1 MWSWPFLGIRHG
13 VRVIEMI
20 KEIVV
25 VTGPESCGKTTLARQ
40 LADRWEAPL
49 VNEAARDYL
58 KNKDSYQESD
68 LLKIAKLQNA
78 TEQEKTVLS
87 TDKLVCD
94 TDLLVIL
101 IWSEVKYGKCDPW
114 IRETFENCFNK
125 KTLTRYYILCD
136 PKIPWQQDR
145 LRENPHNRDELFDM
159 YIKKLTDYKLNYSVV
174 SGRPQERLRQTLD
187 RFKYKQ

>member
-13 VRVIEMI
+13 LRVIAMI

-25 VTGPESCGKTTLARQ
+25 LTGPESCGKTTLARQ

-78 TEQEKTVLS
+78 MEQEKAVLS
-87 TDKLVCD
+87 ADKLVCD

-101 IWSEVKYGKCDPW
+101 IWSEVKYGRCDSW

-125 KTLTRYYILCD
+125 KTL
-136 PKIPWQQDR
+136 
-145 LRENPHNRDELFDM
+145 
-159 YIKKLTDYKLNYSVV
+159 
-174 SGRPQERLRQTLD
+174 
-187 RFKYKQ
+187 

>member
-58 KNKDSYQESD
+58 KNKDSVY
-68 LLKIAKLQNA
+68 IA
-78 TEQEKTVLS
+78 
-87 TDKLVCD
+87 
-94 TDLLVIL
+94 
-101 IWSEVKYGKCDPW
+101 
-114 IRETFENCFNK
+114 IRNQI
-125 KTLTRYYILCD
+125 Y
-136 PKIPWQQDR
+136 
-145 LRENPHNRDELFDM
+145 
-159 YIKKLTDYKLNYSVV
+159 
-174 SGRPQERLRQTLD
+174 
-187 RFKYKQ
+187 

>member
-1 MWSWPFLGIRHG
+1 
-13 VRVIEMI
+13 MI

-78 TEQEKTVLS
+78 MEQEKVW
-87 TDKLVCD
+87 KV
-94 TDLLVIL
+94 
-101 IWSEVKYGKCDPW
+101 
-114 IRETFENCFNK
+114 
-125 KTLTRYYILCD
+125 
-136 PKIPWQQDR
+136 
-145 LRENPHNRDELFDM
+145 
-159 YIKKLTDYKLNYSVV
+159 
-174 SGRPQERLRQTLD
+174 
-187 RFKYKQ
+187 RFMDS